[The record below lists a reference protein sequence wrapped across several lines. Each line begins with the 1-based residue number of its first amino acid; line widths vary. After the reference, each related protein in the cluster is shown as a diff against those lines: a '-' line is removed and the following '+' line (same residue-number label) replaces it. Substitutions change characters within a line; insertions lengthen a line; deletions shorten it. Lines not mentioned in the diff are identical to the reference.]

1 MAQHD
6 YDIANQAGAAFR
18 SDLNNA
24 LSAIA
29 TNNSGT
35 TAPSTTFAYQWHV
48 DTDAPAT
55 LYIRNGANNA
65 YIEVG
70 DVTLDNLGLQKF
82 RRATAQASTSGTA
95 IDFTGIPSW
104 ANHIVMMLNGVS
116 TGGTG
121 KALVQLGT
129 ASGFVTSGY
138 NSNAN
143 TMGNATS
150 TYETSGFLLETAGLS
165 TFRRSGLVDMYR
177 IDGNVWVYA
186 STIKQADTSGT
197 TTTSNDNGAGNSGNL
212 GAVLTQVRL
221 TTDAGDT
228 FDAGTVNIVYES

>member
-1 MAQHD
+1 MPQHS
-6 YDIANQAGAAFR
+6 YSIANQAGAAFR

-29 TNNSGT
+29 TNNSGA

-70 DVTLDNLGLQKF
+70 DATLANLGLAKT

-95 IDFTGIPSW
+95 ITFGSIPSW
-104 ANHIVMMLNGVS
+104 ANRITMMLYGVS
-116 TGGTG
+116 ASGTSPL
-121 KALVQLGT
+121 LVQLGT
-129 ASGFVTSGY
+129 ASGIVTTGY
-138 NSNAN
+138 NSNAE
-143 TMGNATS
+143 AVAS
-150 TYETSGFLLETAGLS
+150 IASDYSSAGFLLMNASSATSLH
-165 TFRRSGLVDMYR
+165 SGIVHMSR
-177 IDGNVWVYA
+177 IDGNNWVYTSA
-186 STIKQADTSGT
+186 LKRAAVSGT
-197 TTTSNDNGAGNSGNL
+197 TTNGYGAGDGTL
-212 GAVLTQVRL
+212 AAVLTQVQL
-221 TTDAGDT
+221 TTVGGSDT

>member
-55 LYIRNGANNA
+55 LYIRNGANSA

-95 IDFTGIPSW
+95 ITFGSIPSW
-104 ANHIVMMLNGVS
+104 ANRITMMLYGVS
-116 TGGTG
+116 TNGSNE
-121 KALVQLGT
+121 LIVQLGT

-138 NSNAN
+138 NSNSEAV
-143 TMGNATS
+143 TGTVSQYSSA
-150 TYETSGFLLETAGLS
+150 GFLLQPGNAS
-165 TFRRSGLVDMYR
+165 TYLNSGIVHMIR
-177 IDGNVWVYA
+177 VDGNNWVYT
-186 STIKQADTSGT
+186 SNIKRAAVSGT
-197 TTTSNDNGAGNSGNL
+197 TVNTYGAGDATL

-221 TTDAGDT
+221 TSTNTPDT